1 MRVCGIEMPAMTVL
15 AHAAAPGS
23 TLADGAAR
31 LRAQIGAAHDAEAQA
46 AAARSIRE
54 LAIAAVDAGDEVLA
68 ITRCISELN
77 DALTIRVVHDVAAV
91 MAMDLSQA
99 CWLTFG
105 SQGRCEQTIATDQ
118 DNGLVF
124 AAGEQARW
132 LSFGARVNQLLAA
145 IGFPLCSGQVMAGQP
160 LCCLPLEHWC
170 ARFEHWLAHGSGND
184 IFAARIYFD
193 LRPLTGELALADPLL
208 ALLRSPAARTPRF
221 VKQLADTVLR
231 KPVPLTWLGAV
242 ATEREGKGES
252 EHRVFDLKQGGTAL
266 YVDAAR
272 LWALA
277 HGVAETATDVRLA
290 RAAAHLHV
298 PPHEA
303 QAWCRGFEALQRLR
317 LQVQRGRGDDEPPEA
332 RNRVRW
338 DALDAAQRDMLKRAL
353 RTARLLQQRIAM
365 DYQRV

>member
-1 MRVCGIEMPAMTVL
+1 MSAL
-15 AHAAAPGS
+15 AHAAPPGS
-23 TLADGAAR
+23 TLDAGAAR
-31 LRAQIGAAHDAEAQA
+31 AHAQIAAAQGADALA
-46 AAARSIRE
+46 AAARGVRE

-77 DALTIRVVHDVAAV
+77 DALTIRVVHDVAAA
-91 MAMDLSQA
+91 MAMELSQA

-124 AAGEQARW
+124 SGGEPAKW
-132 LSFGARVNQLLAA
+132 LAFGGRVNQLLAA
-145 IGFPLCSGQVMAGQP
+145 IGFPLCSGQVMAGEP
-160 LCCLPLEHWC
+160 LCCLPLEHWR

-184 IFAARIYFD
+184 IVAARIYFD
-193 LRPLTGELALADPLL
+193 VRPLTGRMSLAEPLL
-208 ALLRSPAARTPRF
+208 ELLRSPAARLPRF

-242 ATEREGKGES
+242 ATEREVAGDGEY
-252 EHRVFDLKQGGTAL
+252 RVFDLKQGGTAL

-277 HGVAETATDVRLA
+277 HGVAETATDARLA
-290 RAAAHLHV
+290 AAATLLHV

-303 QAWCRGFEALQRLR
+303 QAWRQGFEALQRLR
-317 LQVQRGRGDDEPPEA
+317 LQAQRGRRDDEAPEA

-338 DALDAAQRDMLKRAL
+338 DALDAAQRDALKRAL
-353 RTARLLQQRIAM
+353 RTARLLQQRIAL

>member
-1 MRVCGIEMPAMTVL
+1 MPAMP
-15 AHAAAPGS
+15 APARTATSGA
-23 TLADGAAR
+23 TWADGAAR
-31 LRAQIGAAHDAEAQA
+31 VRAQIAAARDAESMA
-46 AAARSIRE
+46 AAARAIRA
-54 LAIAAVDAGDEVLA
+54 LAIEAVDAGDEVLD

-91 MAMDLSQA
+91 MAIDLSQA

-124 AAGEQARW
+124 VAGEQARW
-132 LSFGARVNQLLAA
+132 MSFGARVNQLLAA
-145 IGFPLCSGQVMAGQP
+145 IGYPLCSGQVMAGQP

-242 ATEREGKGES
+242 ATEREGKGEG
-252 EHRVFDLKQGGTAL
+252 EHQVFDLKQGGTAL

-277 HGVAETATDVRLA
+277 HGVADTATDA
-290 RAAAHLHV
+290 RMAGAAAHLHV

-303 QAWCRGFEALQRLR
+303 LAWRQGFAALQRLR
-317 LQVQRGRGDDEPPEA
+317 LQTQHGRRDDEAPET
-332 RNRVRW
+332 RNRVHW
-338 DALDAAQRDMLKRAL
+338 DALDATQRDALKRAL
-353 RTARLLQQRIAM
+353 RTARLLQQRIAL
-365 DYQRV
+365 DYQRA